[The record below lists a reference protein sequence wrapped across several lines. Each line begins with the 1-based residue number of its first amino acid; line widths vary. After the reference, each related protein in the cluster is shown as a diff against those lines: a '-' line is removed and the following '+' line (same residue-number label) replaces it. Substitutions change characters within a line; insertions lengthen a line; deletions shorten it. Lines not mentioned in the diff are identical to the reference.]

1 MSVVTIALAQIRT
14 RLYDKKSNTNRA
26 VTILEECKA
35 AGVDYVLFPE
45 MFLTGYY
52 IYDQVADLAESVD
65 GQFMQIIQRQAEQ
78 MGVGVI
84 FGFPEAKGNKFYNSA
99 AFIEKDGHLA
109 GVYRKVH
116 LFDKETGIYQP
127 GEEFPIFH
135 TDYGNFGLGMT
146 FDTGFPEV
154 TRLYALQQAHILL
167 FLHAH
172 HVPYQSYPEI
182 LLRARALENQLFIA
196 VANKVGLEHNS
207 LFFGESSLVSP
218 DGVYLYKG
226 RNNEEIKPVTI
237 NLADVQRS
245 REAMLMKYLENRRP
259 QLYRQIEQY

>member
-14 RLYDKKSNTNRA
+14 RLYDKKSNANRA
-26 VTILEECKA
+26 VAILEECKA

-52 IYDQVADLAESVD
+52 IYDRVADLAESID
-65 GQFMQIIQRQAEQ
+65 GPHIQMIQRKAEQ
-78 MGVGVI
+78 MSIGVI
-84 FGFPEAKGNKFYNSA
+84 FGFPEAKSSKFYNSA
-99 AFIEKDGHLA
+99 AFIERDGHLA

-127 GEEFPIFH
+127 GEELPIFR

-146 FDTGFPEV
+146 FDTGFPEF
-154 TRLYALQQAHILL
+154 TRLYALQHAHILL

-172 HVPYQSYPEI
+172 NVPYQSYPEI

-207 LFFGESSLVSP
+207 LFFGESSFVSP
-218 DGVYLYKG
+218 DGVYLFKG
-226 RNNEEIKPVTI
+226 GNNEEIKPITI
-237 NLADVQRS
+237 NLGDVQRS

-259 QLYRQIEQY
+259 RLYRQNELY